1 MPEETKPMLTFTK
14 VVRKAYLYKNEKKR
28 EGSRDPD
35 YKGKLLDLD
44 LNELKE
50 LADENGIVSTLH
62 MSGWIEEDQSGTSRL
77 SVAVQKGVP
86 QDGEAAATEPA
97 KEPAEA
103 PF

>member
-1 MPEETKPMLTFTK
+1 MPEDTKTPMTYTK
-14 VVRKAYLYKNEKKR
+14 VARKAYLYKNENKR

-35 YKGKLLDLD
+35 YKGKLFDID
-44 LNELKE
+44 LNKLKE

-62 MSGWIEEDQSGTSRL
+62 LSGWTEEDQSGTSRL